1 MRGAWIVGLVIVLLI
16 IGILVMKNLGD
27 NHQSGVTQTQAEEY
41 TQRAKSAADEANVR
55 IKDLNEQASA
65 SE

>member
-41 TQRAKSAADEANVR
+41 TQRAKSAADEANAR
-55 IKDLNEQASA
+55 IKDLNERASA

>member
-41 TQRAKSAADEANVR
+41 TQRAKSASDEANAR

>member
-41 TQRAKSAADEANVR
+41 TQRAKSAADEANAR